1 MSLALQ
7 PHPIADAEPAIPAV
21 EAVHVG
27 VRYGTRAALEDVS
40 FTIAPATRVAIV
52 GPNGA
57 GKSTLLKVIA
67 GLLDPSEGE
76 VRVFG
81 KPPRAIR
88 DIAYVPQHKDV
99 DWQFPL
105 TVYDV
110 VMMGRAAHIGLLR
123 RPRQEDHEAVR
134 LALAEVDLLHLADCQ
149 IGQLSGGQQQRMFIA
164 RALAQEARI
173 VLMDEPLNGLDV
185 PSQRTVFRIWE
196 MLRERGVTLLVAT
209 HDLDQANTMF
219 DMVMVLNRR
228 LLAYGVPSQVL
239 TPGTLSAA
247 YGPHLHFVPADD
259 ESVMVVSDTC
269 CEGGRGA

>member
-1 MSLALQ
+1 MTVALQ
-7 PHPIADAEPAIPAV
+7 PRDIPDAVPAIPAV
-21 EAVHVG
+21 EVAHVS
-27 VRYGTRAALEDVS
+27 VRYGTHTALDDVS
-40 FTIAPATRVAIV
+40 FSIAPATRVAIV

-67 GLLDPSEGE
+67 GLIEPSEGE

-81 KPPRAIR
+81 KPPRATR
-88 DIAYVPQHKDV
+88 EIAYVPQHKDV
-99 DWQFPL
+99 DWRFPL

-110 VMMGRAAHIGLLR
+110 VMMGRAAHIGILR
-123 RPRQEDHEAVR
+123 RPRREDHEAVR
-134 LALAEVDLLHLADCQ
+134 LALAEVDLLHLADRQ

-185 PSQRTVFRIWE
+185 PSQRTVFRIWD
-196 MLRERGVTLLVAT
+196 MLRQRGVTLLVAT

-228 LLAYGVPSQVL
+228 LLAYG
-239 TPGTLSAA
+239 TPDLVFTPATLSAA
-247 YGPHLHFVPADD
+247 YGPHLHLVPADD
-259 ESVMVVSDTC
+259 ESVMVLSDTC
-269 CEGGRGA
+269 CEGGGHA

>member
-1 MSLALQ
+1 MSLAVQ
-7 PHPIADAEPAIPAV
+7 PQPSADTQSTTPAV
-21 EAVHVG
+21 EVVHVS
-27 VRYGTRAALEDVS
+27 VHYGTRVALEDVS
-40 FTIAPATRVAIV
+40 FTIAPAARVAIV

-67 GLLDPSEGE
+67 GLIIPAEGE
-76 VRVFG
+76 VRLFG
-81 KPPRAIR
+81 KPPHATR

-99 DWQFPL
+99 DWRFPL

-110 VMMGRAAHIGLLR
+110 VMMGRTAHIGLLR
-123 RPRQEDHEAVR
+123 RPRREDHEAVR
-134 LALAEVDLLHLADCQ
+134 LALAEVDLLHLADRQ

-185 PSQRTVFRIWE
+185 PSQRTVFRIWD

-228 LLAYGVPSQVL
+228 LLAYGVPSLVL

-247 YGPHLHFVPADD
+247 YGPHLHLVPADD
-259 ESVMVVSDTC
+259 ERVMVVSDTC
-269 CEGGRGA
+269 CEGGEHA